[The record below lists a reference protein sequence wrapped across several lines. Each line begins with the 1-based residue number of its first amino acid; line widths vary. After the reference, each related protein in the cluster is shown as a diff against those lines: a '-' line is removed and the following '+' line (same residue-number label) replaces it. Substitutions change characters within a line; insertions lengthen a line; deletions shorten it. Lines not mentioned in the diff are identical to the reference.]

1 MQFVFR
7 SNPFIYN
14 VTILMRRVMVTEVS
28 SKARRS
34 GDYYYLMWLLS
45 DFILKTSVMISLT
58 ATTSLH
64 TKCLYPVQILGANI
78 ISVLN

>member
-14 VTILMRRVMVTEVS
+14 VTVLMRRAMVTEVS

-34 GDYYYLMWLLS
+34 GDYYYLM
-45 DFILKTSVMISLT
+45 
-58 ATTSLH
+58 
-64 TKCLYPVQILGANI
+64 
-78 ISVLN
+78 